1 MQAILHDRL
10 PIADIVNA
18 KIIALDDA
26 VQGYES
32 FDQGAAMKF
41 VLDPHGDL
49 LKAA

>member
-18 KIIALDDA
+18 KIISLDDA
-26 VQGYES
+26 AQGYEN
-32 FDQGAAMKF
+32 FDQGAAVKY

-49 LKAA
+49 TKAA